1 MILTPGCEGHNAHL
15 KGRCTAIPSL
25 IAHVNIYFSTD
36 PRPGTLP
43 CSVSKPPPYFCL
55 TLIIQRWLLLRITH
69 LADRCANPYD
79 ITAAMSSTASQRALD
94 YLEQLPGTTFTKL
107 YQQPSTALAIFRR
120 MLPHLAKTLVMAM
133 LYMPT
138 PLSVVDLDIWV
149 RPDAGSLQTKDRA
162 LSVLQRLRI
171 LFDAQDASGRPAYKL
186 ADTFTKS
193 LRLAL
198 TGGGNHRSFGVPC
211 STPDDK
217 PVNVE
222 YLDIFARQ
230 QWEAILYYVVG
241 SANAVLGSSV
251 DISAGTKQLLEK
263 GEFVAVRNRTPVIT
277 QSGFT
282 FLLQEINAQIWTLLI
297 VYLEVSSSLQMDPVD
312 VLSFL
317 FTLGSLELGV
327 SYSTS
332 NLTPTQQQ
340 MLDDL
345 ADFGL
350 VYRRSSDSTRYYPTR
365 LATTLTSDAPALPNH
380 SLTATTTSFANS
392 STSADAAANEKGYV
406 ILETNYRLYA
416 YTSSPLLISIISL
429 FAALHTRYPNL
440 ITAKITKPS
449 ILRALGAGIT
459 ANQIITYLTVHAHPI
474 LRRHTPVLPPTVVD
488 QIRLWQI
495 EGERMT
501 SWRGYLIRDV
511 GSVEEYDKAVA
522 YAEALGVLRKEFRNK
537 GSFFVTRMD
546 QMQVYFKNQAERR
559 RIERERRERE
569 AAASTSGT
577 Q

>member
-1 MILTPGCEGHNAHL
+1 
-15 KGRCTAIPSL
+15 
-25 IAHVNIYFSTD
+25 
-36 PRPGTLP
+36 
-43 CSVSKPPPYFCL
+43 
-55 TLIIQRWLLLRITH
+55 
-69 LADRCANPYD
+69 
-79 ITAAMSSTASQRALD
+79 
-94 YLEQLPGTTFTKL
+94 
-107 YQQPSTALAIFRR
+107 
-120 MLPHLAKTLVMAM
+120 MLPHLAKMLVMAM

-138 PLSVVDLDIWV
+138 PFSLIDLDVWV
-149 RPDAGSLQTKDRA
+149 RPDPGSLQMKDRA

-171 LFDAQDASGRPAYKL
+171 LFDAQDALGRPAYKL
-186 ADTFTKS
+186 SDTFAKS
-193 LRLAL
+193 LRMAL

-211 STPDDK
+211 SAPDDK
-217 PVNVE
+217 PVDVE
-222 YLDIFARQ
+222 YLDSFARQ

-241 SANAVLGSSV
+241 SANAGLGSSV
-251 DISAGTKQLLEK
+251 DISAGTKQLLQK
-263 GEFVAVRNRTPVIT
+263 GGFVAVRNRTPMIT

-297 VYLEVSSSLQMDPVD
+297 VYLEVSSSLHMDPVD

-345 ADFGL
+345 TDFGL

-365 LATTLTSDAPALPNH
+365 LATTLTSDAPALPNN
-380 SLTATTTSFANS
+380 SLTATTTSLVNS
-392 STSADAAANEKGYV
+392 STPGDAAANEKGFV

-440 ITAKITKPS
+440 ITAKITKAS
-449 ILRALGAGIT
+449 VLRALGAGIT

-501 SWRGYLIRDV
+501 SWHGYLIRDV
-511 GSVEEYDKAVA
+511 GSAEDYDKAVA
-522 YAEALGVLRKEFRNK
+522 YADALGVLRKEFRNK

-546 QMQVYFKNQAERR
+546 QMQVYFKNQAERKR
-559 RIERERRERE
+559 VERERRERE
-569 AAASTSGT
+569 AAIHGSGV